1 MSTNELALER
11 HHSIKATS
19 FEPISLFK
27 YTNKQQRHNALRAFL
42 SNHRTSLASPTFT
55 MAYRNT
61 SLRGQAVS
69 TEGLNILQLNEMG
82 EFVKFTELP
91 VELQDKVWE
100 QFVLE
105 EVRGIPSRDVH
116 IQ

>member
-1 MSTNELALER
+1 
-11 HHSIKATS
+11 
-19 FEPISLFK
+19 
-27 YTNKQQRHNALRAFL
+27 
-42 SNHRTSLASPTFT
+42 

-61 SLRGQAVS
+61 ALRGQAVS

-82 EFVKFTELP
+82 EFVKFAELP
-91 VELQDKVWE
+91 VVLQDKVWE

-105 EVRGIPSRDVH
+105 EARGIPSRDVH

>member
-1 MSTNELALER
+1 
-11 HHSIKATS
+11 
-19 FEPISLFK
+19 
-27 YTNKQQRHNALRAFL
+27 
-42 SNHRTSLASPTFT
+42 